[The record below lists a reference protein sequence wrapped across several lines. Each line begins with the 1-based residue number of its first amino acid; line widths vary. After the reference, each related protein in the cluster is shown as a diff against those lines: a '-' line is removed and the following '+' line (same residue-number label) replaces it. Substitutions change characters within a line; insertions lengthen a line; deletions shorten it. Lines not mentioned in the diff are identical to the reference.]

1 MAAGRILPVRMTK
14 GLSEHGLLWAPVRHH
29 SPQCAWQVRRLIEA
43 MRPDVVLVEG
53 PSEANHLLGALLD
66 EQTRPP
72 VAFFIH
78 STAAGR
84 NTGARC
90 FVPLAAMS
98 PEWVALREAHRL
110 GIEAR
115 FIDLPFR
122 ARLAL
127 LGAAEL
133 EDLTLEPP
141 LNDDRPLARGK
152 ALSSLLARSGCSDFE
167 QWWERHFESGID
179 YPEARAFFANLL
191 QLGQYLRS
199 GSEIDALTH
208 AREAHMAA
216 VIAQAMAEGK
226 RCLVVCGAF
235 HCQGI
240 IEQLAKT
247 SGSPAPALSLLAQS
261 EGVHLVRYSLQRLN
275 STAAYAA
282 GIPDCAYQA
291 RVWSLLARRRERV
304 GDAHVQ
310 AQSSLAAELLGE
322 LQRRRLP
329 AALPDAI
336 DVLLMAQRLAALRGH
351 RLGRS
356 EFREALLNTLVKTQ
370 LDGQEQPLLE
380 VIDKFLAGNDVGR
393 LPATLPVAPLVKEFR
408 QQCRRLRLP
417 RAAGTSVERALELY
431 RSPLHREQS
440 RLLHRLASLDVPY
453 ARYLAGPRF
462 SAAQDLARVREVW
475 SICWQPDTE
484 ALLTERSHYG
494 ERLVDAA
501 TARCRERMADARRHG
516 RECISL
522 LIDALCMGLHE
533 LLTPLLEQ
541 TRDWLDQA
549 FELPELCR
557 ALHLLD
563 AARHARSAL
572 EGPGLQ
578 ALDQLLGL
586 CFQRICQALPRFA
599 CDSED
604 RQDTMLGALT
614 QMLNLVMTG
623 MPGCEAESLY
633 EALELLLKDQPSSA
647 LAGLANAALLEAG
660 RRPLAEVT
668 EAIRAFGAQAWV
680 DSAAPGR
687 FMHGFLKVAR
697 YRLLQ
702 ESSLQYCLGE
712 VLRSWDETHF
722 LQALPELRLAFTQ
735 YSPRQ
740 LAQLAKALQQD
751 ADQPWSLAPKSW
763 SVDDL
768 ALAARLRAELADA
781 RHNWVR

>member
-1 MAAGRILPVRMTK
+1 MTDA
-14 GLSEHGLLWAPVRHH
+14 LAEHGLHWAPIRHH
-29 SPQCAWQVRRLIEA
+29 SPQCAWQVRRLVESL
-43 MRPDVVLVEG
+43 RPDVLLVEG

-78 STAAGR
+78 SAAAGR
-84 NTGARC
+84 DAGARC
-90 FVPLAAMS
+90 FVPLASMS

-115 FIDLPFR
+115 FIDLPFS
-122 ARLAL
+122 ARQAWQ
-127 LGAAEL
+127 GAAEPA
-133 EDLTLEPP
+133 DLALEPP
-141 LNDDRPLARGK
+141 LSDDRPLARGE
-152 ALSSLLARSGCSDFE
+152 ALASLLARSGCADFE
-167 QWWERHFESGID
+167 QWWERHFESGVD
-179 YPEARAFFANLL
+179 YPEAAAFFANLL
-191 QLGQYLRS
+191 QLGRYLRS
-199 GSEIDALTH
+199 GSEVSALTQ

-216 VIAQAMAEGK
+216 AIAQARSEGK

-240 IEQLAKT
+240 LEQLAQAP
-247 SGSPAPALSLLAQS
+247 GSPVQAQPLQS
-261 EGVHLVRYSLQRLN
+261 EGVHLVSYSLQRLN
-275 STAAYAA
+275 ATAGYAA

-304 GDAHVQ
+304 GDAHAQ
-310 AQSSLAAELLGE
+310 AQSGLAAELLGE

-329 AALPDAI
+329 AALPDAT
-336 DVLLMAQRLAALRGH
+336 DALLMAQRLAALRGH

-356 EFREALLNTLVKTQ
+356 EFREALLSTLTKTQ

-380 VIDKFLAGNDVGR
+380 VIDQFLAGDEVGR
-393 LPATLPVAPLVKEFR
+393 LPAGLPVAPLVEDFR

-417 RAAGTSVERALELY
+417 RGAGASVERALELY

-462 SAAQDLARVREVW
+462 SAAQDLARVRELW
-475 SICWQPDTE
+475 SIRWQPETE

-494 ERLVDAA
+494 ARLLDAA
-501 TARCRERMADARRHG
+501 TARCRERMAEARRQG

-533 LLTPLLEQ
+533 LLAALLEQ
-541 TRDWLDQA
+541 ARDWLEQA
-549 FELPELCR
+549 FELAQLCR

-572 EGPGLQ
+572 DGPGLQ
-578 ALDQLLGL
+578 ALDELLAL
-586 CFQRICQALPRFA
+586 CFQRICQVLPWFR
-599 CDSED
+599 CDAEE
-604 RQDTMLGALT
+604 RQEAMLGALA
-614 QMLNLVMTG
+614 QMLNLVKTG
-623 MPGCEAESLY
+623 MPGCEAERLY
-633 EALELLLKDQPSSA
+633 EALELLLEGQPSPA

-660 RRPLAEVT
+660 RRPLAQVT
-668 EAIRAFGAQAWV
+668 EAIRAAGAQAWV
-680 DSAAPGR
+680 DCAAPGR

-702 ESSLQYCLGE
+702 EASLQHCLGE

-735 YSPRQ
+735 FSPRQ
-740 LAQLAKALQQD
+740 LAQLAKALQQG
-751 ADQPWSLAPKSW
+751 ADEPWSLAHRSW
-763 SVDDL
+763 SADDL
-768 ALAARLRAELADA
+768 AVAARLRAQLAEA
-781 RHNWVR
+781 RRHWDLNT